1 MSGKSKLGPDIQRGR
16 ASHAAQPGEEILLL
30 HHKGEGFWTYWLR
43 GKIDEELIPD
53 SDNCRRSARRGP
65 TMFAQCGVQERER
78 PEMAWCAK
86 IRDRDGREGW
96 TRQVDSFG
104 NID

>member
-1 MSGKSKLGPDIQRGR
+1 
-16 ASHAAQPGEEILLL
+16 
-30 HHKGEGFWTYWLR
+30 
-43 GKIDEELIPD
+43 
-53 SDNCRRSARRGP
+53 
-65 TMFAQCGVQERER
+65 MFAQCGVQERER

-104 NID
+104 NIDWCGASGAEQSTPRWLNANRGNAPPRQGEP